1 MAMDP
6 CGPVGLRERKKLQ
19 TREAIVD
26 AALEL
31 FERKGFEATTVEDIA
46 AAADVSPR
54 TFFRY
59 FESKQDVVMAK
70 TNDKGDDLGTLLT
83 ARPPEEPPL
92 EALRR
97 TILGVISEMVA
108 TDDGSLREMRVM
120 MGTPE
125 LRAMALDHF
134 HDHQDELAV
143 ALAGRMGLAP
153 DAFTRPPAGRGGQHR
168 LCRLCRPLGRRG
180 RRPEHRMVPMIDEVF
195 DMLASGFESVGIARR
210 PARRYRPAPCPCG
223 SGSSGRV

>member
-1 MAMDP
+1 MGMP

-19 TREAIVD
+19 TRAAIVE

-31 FERKGFEATTVEDIA
+31 FERKGFDATTVEDIA

-70 TNDKGDDLGTLLT
+70 TNEKGDHLGALLT
-83 ARPPEEPPL
+83 ARPPEEAPL
-92 EALRR
+92 EALRG
-97 TILGVISEMVA
+97 TIVGVISEMVA
-108 TDDGSLREMRVM
+108 ADDGSLREMRVM

-134 HDHQDELAV
+134 HEHQDELAA
-143 ALAGRMGLAP
+143 ALAGRMGLPP
-153 DAFTRPPAGRGGQHR
+153 DAFTPRLLAGVVSTALWALVDRWVTEGAE
-168 LCRLCRPLGRRG
+168 PD
-180 RRPEHRMVPMIDEVF
+180 RMVPMIDEVF
-195 DMLASGFESVGIARR
+195 DMLASGFETVG
-210 PARRYRPAPCPCG
+210 
-223 SGSSGRV
+223 S

>member
-1 MAMDP
+1 MAMS

-19 TREAIVD
+19 TRAAIVD

-70 TNDKGDDLGTLLT
+70 TNEKGDNLATLLT

-108 TDDGSLREMRVM
+108 GDDGSLREMRVM

-125 LRAMALDHF
+125 LRTMALDHF
-134 HDHQDELAV
+134 HEHQDELAV

-153 DAFTRPPAGRGGQHR
+153 DAFTPRLLAGVVSTALWALVDRWVAEGADPA
-168 LCRLCRPLGRRG
+168 
-180 RRPEHRMVPMIDEVF
+180 RMVPMIDEVF
-195 DMLASGFESVGIARR
+195 DMLASGFESVG
-210 PARRYRPAPCPCG
+210 
-223 SGSSGRV
+223 S